1 MRAALLEPF
10 RLQSGVKA
18 DPGLYT
24 AAIELLVAT
33 LAYHPSL
40 LDVMLFP
47 TALQGS
53 QDTVGPFSAPLHA
66 EWARQPNLVFAHV
79 ADVPELICLELS
91 WATCLLL
98 ICRVCARAFHVAA
111 CML

>member
-10 RLQSGVKA
+10 QLQDGVKA

-24 AAIELLVAT
+24 AAVELLLAT

-53 QDTVGPFSAPLHA
+53 QDTVRRSLLFACRLDQTAVCLPSRGPRA
-66 EWARQPNLVFAHV
+66 NL
-79 ADVPELICLELS
+79 LG
-91 WATCLLL
+91 
-98 ICRVCARAFHVAA
+98 
-111 CML
+111 

>member
-1 MRAALLEPF
+1 MPRMRAALLEPF
-10 RLQSGVKA
+10 QLQDGAKA

-24 AAIELLVAT
+24 GAVELLLAT

-53 QDTVGPFSAPLHA
+53 QDTVRRSSIIACRVDQTAVCL
-66 EWARQPNLVFAHV
+66 PNLQR
-79 ADVPELICLELS
+79 S
-91 WATCLLL
+91 
-98 ICRVCARAFHVAA
+98 
-111 CML
+111 